1 MKKIANKSIPLFQL
15 EQSHLEG
22 RYRSVEYTHM
32 IVNGYE
38 VGYLLGVKSGH
49 RAGGRH
55 GLEVLCAGHLARPF
69 CQFADWRSMNFWV
82 FIPSMKA

>member
-22 RYRSVEYTHM
+22 RFRSVEYTHM

-38 VGYLLGVKSGH
+38 V
-49 RAGGRH
+49 R
-55 GLEVLCAGHLARPF
+55 
-69 CQFADWRSMNFWV
+69 
-82 FIPSMKA
+82 